1 METMI
6 KIRGLHKS
14 FGKTQVLKNIN
25 LELQAGETIAILGE
39 SGCGKSTLLSCIA
52 GFLEVDD
59 GEIYVHNIL
68 ASAKNVSLSPS
79 QRGIG
84 ILFQDY
90 AVFPHLNVY
99 ENVTFGLSNLS
110 KSQQNARVKQLLEML
125 RLEGLEKRYLQE
137 LSGGQ
142 AQRVA
147 LARAIAPNPKILLLD
162 EPFSSLNSELSAKM
176 RRDIKEVIES
186 YRLSVIFVTHDKED
200 AFHLA
205 DKICIIKDGEIIDSG
220 DPQSLYENPRSLESA
235 KFLGAVNY
243 IEQYQSIKD
252 NSFREWLISRRG
264 IFRPKHLEITSNH
277 NGISVEVVENKF
289 FGDWVEV
296 VVMFDGHFFSIHT
309 REEKRVGEILWLKF
323 I

>member
-6 KIRGLHKS
+6 KIQALYKN
-14 FGKTQVLKNIN
+14 FDKTQALKNIN
-25 LELQAGETIAILGE
+25 LELRAGETIAILGE

-52 GFLEVDD
+52 GFLEVDG
-59 GEIYVHNIL
+59 GEIYIHKTL

-147 LARAIAPNPKILLLD
+147 LARAIAPSPKILLLD

-176 RRDIKEVIES
+176 RKDIKEVIES
-186 YRLSVIFVTHDKED
+186 YHLSVIFVTHDKED
-200 AFHLA
+200 AFYLA

-220 DPQSLYENPRSLESA
+220 DPQNLYENPKSLEFA

-243 IEQYQSIKD
+243 IEEYQSIKD
-252 NSFREWLISRRG
+252 DSFREWLISRRG
-264 IFRPKHLEITSNH
+264 IFRPKHLEITSSY

-296 VVMFDGHFFSIHT
+296 VVAFEEHFFSIHT